1 MRTRRLQPLV
11 LALALLAGGCL
22 RGSSPDADDPNAI
35 TLAIAASDIE
45 THQQVADLW
54 NERNPDTPLQIEAL
68 PESADQQRQQ
78 IGLEQNAQSP
88 NFDVLAMDV
97 IWTGEYAENGWIEDL
112 SDLLPEVQENTL
124 PGPIESAMYDGAL
137 WGLPY
142 NSNAGLLY
150 WRSDLLD
157 EPPATWD
164 EARTMWQ
171 EVVDSGEDIAGFA
184 GQGAQYEGLVVNY
197 LEFFWGAGGDVFVDG
212 DETQPVFTEGDAAL
226 RAADFMREA
235 NQSGFFPTSFN
246 TLQEDPA
253 RVAFQEGEVLFMRN
267 WPFAVSLMEAE
278 GSPVAG
284 NFEVAPLP
292 TFVEGES
299 ASTLGGFNL
308 AVSAFSEKKDAA
320 LAFVRFASQDPDAQ
334 RILAENSLAPTLA
347 ATYEELADDPVQ
359 ALLGEV
365 IADANPRPPV
375 PDYPLIS
382 IEIQDNIFSA
392 YNGQQPTDVAVEAIG
407 SRLQQIA
414 GRAERTTSGG
424 DG

>member
-1 MRTRRLQPLV
+1 MISRRLLPLLV
-11 LALALLAGGCL
+11 PLALLAAGCL

-35 TLAIAASDIE
+35 TMAIAASDIE

-112 SDLLPEVQENTL
+112 SDLLPEIEDNTL
-124 PGPIESAMYDGAL
+124 PGPIESATYDGAL

-164 EARTMWQ
+164 EAVSMW
-171 EVVDSGEDIAGFA
+171 EGVVDSGEDIAGFA
-184 GQGAQYEGLVVNY
+184 GQGAQYEGMVVNF
-197 LEFFWGAGGDVFVDG
+197 LEFFNGAGGEVFADG
-212 DETQPVFTEGDAAL
+212 DETQPTFAEGDAAIT
-226 RAADFMREA
+226 AMEFMRESA
-235 NQSGFFPTSFN
+235 ESGFFSPSFN
-246 TLQEDPA
+246 TLMEDPA

-267 WPFAVSLMEAE
+267 WPFAVALMEAE
-278 GSPVAG
+278 DSAVAG
-284 NFEVAPLP
+284 AFEVAPLP

-299 ASTLGGFNL
+299 ASSLGGFNL
-308 AVSAFSEKKDAA
+308 AVSAFSEKQDQA
-320 LAFVRFASQDPDAQ
+320 LEFALFASQDPDAQ

-347 ATYEELADDPVQ
+347 STYEELADDPVQ

-365 IADANPRPPV
+365 IAEANPRPPV

-382 IEIQDNIFSA
+382 IEIQDNVFPA
-392 YNGQQPTDVAVEAIG
+392 YNGQQTSEVAVDAIS

-414 GRAERTTSGG
+414 ERAQQTTAGG